1 MVNHKYKII
10 MQVVYKKDFIY
21 FNFYEMQKE
30 IAKNGNKK
38 LESIEEIQEAVR
50 LASDCTV
57 VGYITAEKGREWK
70 IRGYVEE
77 NIEIY
82 VVSFRSCG
90 HCYCLPCGMVVN
102 FYSKF

>member
-1 MVNHKYKII
+1 
-10 MQVVYKKDFIY
+10 MQVVREKDFIY
-21 FNFYEMQKE
+21 FNFYEMQEE
-30 IAKNGNKK
+30 IVKNGNKK

-50 LASDCTV
+50 LAPDRTV

-70 IRGYVEE
+70 IRGYVEG

-82 VVSFRSCG
+82 VVSFRSCS

-102 FYSKF
+102 FYSNS